1 MRKLHVV
8 ILLCLVSVITVAQ
21 PGAGKV
27 LLGGDFQ
34 FSTGFNGGDYPVFSI
49 RPSAAYF
56 TGERNALGLS
66 VGFSRSYGSTFLGE
80 TFKLNA
86 WSLSVFDRKY
96 FQIGGEEKV
105 FFFLNSRFDYT
116 IVSSPDDNI
125 ATGGD
130 GYTIG
135 ISPGL
140 SYFPTPSV
148 GIDLSVP
155 GLSYSNS
162 NQYLVFDT
170 RLSNVS
176 LGVSILLNRKRKD

>member
-1 MRKLHVV
+1 MRKFHLV
-8 ILLCLVSVITVAQ
+8 ILLEMISASAIAQ

-34 FSTGFNGGDYPVFSI
+34 FLTGFKGGDYPVFSI

-66 VGFSRSYGSTFLGE
+66 VGFSRNYGSTFLGE
-80 TFKLNA
+80 SFKLNA
-86 WSLSVFDRKY
+86 WSFSVFDRKY
-96 FQIGGEEKV
+96 FQIGTEEKV

-116 IVSSPDDNI
+116 TVSSPDDNV

-130 GYTIG
+130 IYTIAV
-135 ISPGL
+135 SPGL

-155 GLSYSNS
+155 GLSYSNA
-162 NQYLVFDT
+162 NEYLVFDT

-176 LGVSILLNRKRKD
+176 VGISILLNRKKKD

>member
-1 MRKLHVV
+1 MRKLHFI
-8 ILLCLVSVITVAQ
+8 ILFSLISCVALAQ

-34 FSTGFNGGDYPVFSI
+34 FLTGFNGGPYPVFSI

-86 WSLSVFDRKY
+86 WSFSVFDRKY
-96 FQIGGEEKV
+96 FQIGSEEKV
-105 FFFLNSRFDYT
+105 FLFLNSRFDYT
-116 IVSSPDDNI
+116 TTSSPDFSSI
-125 ATGGD
+125 GGD
-130 GYTIG
+130 DFTVAV
-135 ISPGL
+135 SPGL
-140 SYFPTPSV
+140 SYFPTKSV

-162 NQYLVFDT
+162 NEYLVFDT

-176 LGVSILLNRKRKD
+176 VGVSILLNRKKKN